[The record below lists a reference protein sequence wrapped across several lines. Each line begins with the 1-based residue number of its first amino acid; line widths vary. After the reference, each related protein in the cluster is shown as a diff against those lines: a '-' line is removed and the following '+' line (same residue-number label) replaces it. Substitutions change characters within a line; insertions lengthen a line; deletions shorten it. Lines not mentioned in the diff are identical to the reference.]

1 MAAKKSAARDS
12 CCASRQKSVTAMQ
25 FDSTDTSSA
34 AAKAAGAGAVA
45 NAMGRRAYADAL
57 DVTYKSKHYGPG
69 QQLYLPRDALSEDDV
84 VLVVDDFLASGS
96 CQEAMFRLVA
106 RAGARPAGLAVLV
119 EKTFDGGRDF
129 LSAWPVPV
137 ASLAAIVSVDN
148 GYIELLEEDDS
159 FDDVGVLDFGD
170 AEDDTVFGLDFLP
183 VGGDP

>member
-1 MAAKKSAARDS
+1 MSMACNRHTIEQTQLR
-12 CCASRQKSVTAMQ
+12 RQHRV
-25 FDSTDTSSA
+25 D
-34 AAKAAGAGAVA
+34 GV
-45 NAMGRRAYADAL
+45 GRPKCDFH
-57 DVTYKSKHYGPG
+57 TGSKHYGPG

-148 GYIELLEEDDS
+148 GYIELLEEES
-159 FDDVGVLDFGD
+159 FDDVGILDIGD
-170 AEDDTVFGLDFLP
+170 DADETVFGLDFLP

>member
-1 MAAKKSAARDS
+1 
-12 CCASRQKSVTAMQ
+12 
-25 FDSTDTSSA
+25 
-34 AAKAAGAGAVA
+34 
-45 NAMGRRAYADAL
+45 
-57 DVTYKSKHYGPG
+57 
-69 QQLYLPRDALSEDDV
+69 
-84 VLVVDDFLASGS
+84 
-96 CQEAMFRLVA
+96 MFRLVA

-129 LSAWPVPV
+129 ISAWPVPV

-159 FDDVGVLDFGD
+159 FDDAGVLDFGD

>member
-1 MAAKKSAARDS
+1 
-12 CCASRQKSVTAMQ
+12 
-25 FDSTDTSSA
+25 
-34 AAKAAGAGAVA
+34 
-45 NAMGRRAYADAL
+45 MGRPKFDFH
-57 DVTYKSKHYGPG
+57 TGSKHYGPG

-137 ASLAAIVSVDN
+137 ASLAAIVLYLAYPGCATVTFSALQLP
-148 GYIELLEEDDS
+148 LLCN
-159 FDDVGVLDFGD
+159 L
-170 AEDDTVFGLDFLP
+170 
-183 VGGDP
+183 